1 MKLIL
6 ASTSPYRADQLRRLG
21 LEFETHDPQV
31 DESVLKEAGFS
42 PVNLA
47 EILALEKAKQVFQQ
61 NPDDIV
67 IGGDQ
72 LVSFENSILG
82 KPGTKERAV
91 EQLMSMQGKTHTLIT
106 AIAVLGPDFI
116 ETHINQTK
124 LKMRLL
130 SKEGI
135 ERYVAFDQPL
145 NCAGAYKLESQGIT
159 LFEEIESTDH
169 SAITGIP
176 LIALTSLLIKAG
188 VSLP

>member
-42 PVNLA
+42 PENLA

-124 LKMRLL
+124 LKMRPL

-135 ERYVAFDQPL
+135 ERYVEFDQPL